1 MINREAQLRFLL
13 ALLAGAVILAFLI
26 FMPFL
31 APLALAA
38 VFAVVLEPLHKRI
51 LRKLGNR
58 ESLAALITVFVTI
71 VCVLVPLTLIGA
83 QIFGEAGQ
91 LYGSLIGVGGED
103 NLIASVIDN
112 LGDRLSG
119 LYPGSETFFRGLSA
133 DLDIYAKRGLEWLL
147 SNLGS
152 ALSSISAWLLDLF
165 IFFVA
170 LYYLLRDGHRLK
182 RQLISLSPLE
192 DKDDEKV
199 LGSLKLA
206 INSVVKGSLAIAL
219 IQGAVA
225 AIGFTIFGV
234 PSSVLWGTV
243 AAIAALIPAVGT
255 SLVVLPAIAYLFIT
269 GHFLQAIGLAVW
281 GTLAVGLIDNLLGPK
296 LIGSGMRL
304 HPLLVL
310 LAVLGGIA
318 FFGPIGIFLGPLTL
332 SLLFA
337 FIQIY
342 TYLAKPAVERGERL
356 GG

>member
-147 SNLGS
+147 SHLGS

-182 RQLISLSPLE
+182 RQLISLSTLE
-192 DKDDEKV
+192 VKDVKKV
-199 LGSLKLA
+199 IVSLM
-206 INSVVKGSLAIAL
+206 
-219 IQGAVA
+219 
-225 AIGFTIFGV
+225 V
-234 PSSVLWGTV
+234 P
-243 AAIAALIPAVGT
+243 
-255 SLVVLPAIAYLFIT
+255 
-269 GHFLQAIGLAVW
+269 
-281 GTLAVGLIDNLLGPK
+281 N